1 MIQRLLNF
9 GQNNPQ
15 RGIIE
20 FRMIGDRASGKTT
33 YLAALAYWPISL
45 QNDDSP
51 ILRVEPYDANT
62 EVLIT
67 MAENILRQGDELPQS
82 EEPILYSLTV
92 ELKQNYAD
100 KLTGKPAKIR
110 ISCVDYPGEFFKN
123 LRTNKAIVDSYLND
137 LQSAAGLLLL
147 IDGTSQTD
155 EDYAK
160 AIKQLETQLNR
171 RLANTPDRIKNYRI
185 AVVISK
191 AELPQLWGN
200 LGNLPDFINR
210 KFPYTQ
216 KALNSWKTEWKCQIE
231 YFACSAF
238 GWMGT
243 QNQPN
248 VKVIERG
255 TQGTKAIIEDPNVW
269 RPGGLVQPI
278 YWLQTGHRHPKLK
291 AQKDKNLDL

>member
-15 RGIIE
+15 RGTVE

-45 QNDDSP
+45 QNDNSP

-92 ELKQNYAD
+92 ELKQNFAD
-100 KLTGKPAKIR
+100 QLTGKPAKIR

-191 AELPQLWGN
+191 AELPQLWGK

-216 KALNSWKTEWKCQIE
+216 KALNNWKTEWKCQVE

-243 QNQPN
+243 KNQPN